1 MDSSG
6 RFTGFQKGTLYTP
19 VPNPLFGPLLEQI
32 QDLAELKV
40 TLRGLWMLH
49 RKRSQPRLARLGEF
63 LSDTALLRGLKG
75 SGAGGAKQ
83 EIRRGLELAV
93 ARGTFLLHR
102 PDGGGEDAAVY
113 LLNTESGRA
122 DLARMRRDPNGVT
135 APGPVPGS
143 TPGSTPGSMKNNAL
157 PEELLDE
164 PPAAKPSIFSLY
176 EDNVGVLSP
185 LLAQELT
192 EAEDRYPESWINQA
206 FKIAVSENKRSWR
219 YIAGILRRWAAEGK
233 DDGKPGR
240 DPEKDNRQ
248 KYLEDY
254 DRRWSRSPQ

>member
-1 MDSSG
+1 MSSSG
-6 RFTGFQKGTLYTP
+6 KITGGKFTGFQKDTLYTP
-19 VPNPLFGPLLEQI
+19 LPNPLFGPLLEQI

-40 TLRGLWMLH
+40 TLRGFWMLH
-49 RKRSQPRLARLGEF
+49 RKRSQPHLAHLGEF
-63 LSDTALLRGLKG
+63 LSDTVLLRGLKD

-83 EIRRGLELAV
+83 EILRGLELAV
-93 ARGTFLLHR
+93 ARGTFLRHQ
-102 PDGGGEDAAVY
+102 PQGGGEDEAVY

-122 DLARMRRDPNGVT
+122 SLARMRRDPNGVT
-135 APGPVPGS
+135 ASTLVTATWPMGTGGVPDDHYDQ
-143 TPGSTPGSMKNNAL
+143 P
-157 PEELLDE
+157 PEE
-164 PPAAKPSIFSLY
+164 KPSIFTLY

-192 EAEDRYPESWINQA
+192 EAEDRYPQSWITQA

-240 DPEKDNRQ
+240 NPETDNRQ
-248 KYLEDY
+248 KYLADY
-254 DRRWSRSPQ
+254 EGRWSRSPR

>member
-1 MDSSG
+1 M
-6 RFTGFQKGTLYTP
+6 YTP
-19 VPNPLFGPLLEQI
+19 VPNALFGPLLEQI

-40 TLRGLWMLH
+40 TLRGFWLLH
-49 RKRSQPRLARLGEF
+49 RKRSQPQLAPLGEF
-63 LSDTALLRGLKG
+63 LSDTALLRGLKD

-83 EIRRGLELAV
+83 EIRRGLGLAV

-102 PDGGGEDAAVY
+102 PDGGYEDEAVY

-122 DLARMRRDPNGVT
+122 ALARMRRDPNG
-135 APGPVPGS
+135 AASSVPAS
-143 TPGSTPGSMKNNAL
+143 ASAL
-157 PEELLDE
+157 LEELYDE
-164 PPAAKPSIFSLY
+164 PPVEKPSIFTLY

-192 EAEDRYPESWINQA
+192 EAEDRYPGAWINQA
-206 FKIAVSENKRSWR
+206 FKIAITENKRSWR

-254 DRRWSRSPQ
+254 ERRWGRSPR